1 MQAVE
6 VIEKGKFRPAA
17 KVSRDA
23 QQAVGFKPEIIRGE
37 IVYRRI
43 YK

>member
-6 VIEKGKFRPAA
+6 VIEKGKFRFAA
-17 KVSRDA
+17 QVSGYT
-23 QQAVGFKPEIIRGE
+23 QQAIGLEPEIIRGE